1 MNNTYNSPFSS
12 RYASKKMQELFSPQY
27 KYQTFRKLWYSLAKA
42 QHELGLRVT
51 EAQVNELKEHLED
64 IDFNVVADKE
74 KEIKHDV
81 MAHIY
86 AYGLVAPNAKSIIH
100 LGATSCYVTDNTDLI
115 IYKEALI
122 YTKNL
127 LLGVMSYL
135 CDFIEKTKSIPTLG
149 YTHYQPAQLVT
160 VGKRASLWLQDFLTD
175 LEEIN
180 FCLTQIKFL
189 GCRGT
194 TGTEASFMELFN
206 NDETKINYKEI
217 ILEELHE
224 EAQLIICSNKMI
236 IPMTLEENHWYG
248 DKTQDIEFSAM
259 GKWIIDFS
267 KITSDNVV
275 INENNKEITIYMS
288 KPIKEVQL
296 LEEETAFGEVKK
308 GMFVFGDI
316 VHTPEEYESIKH
328 NIKCQ
333 ALTKMIDM
341 DEQAE
346 KAASN
351 SIKRIITTVVKQNY
365 DIKIVF
371 IK

>member
-1 MNNTYNSPFSS
+1 MNKRGGAMMSKGITKLVVGGLIITTGGVCYSLGYNNNTSP
-12 RYASKKMQELFSPQY
+12 PTY
-27 KYQTFRKLWYSLAKA
+27 KTEIIQT
-42 QHELGLRVT
+42 
-51 EAQVNELKEHLED
+51 
-64 IDFNVVADKE
+64 
-74 KEIKHDV
+74 
-81 MAHIY
+81 
-86 AYGLVAPNAKSIIH
+86 
-100 LGATSCYVTDNTDLI
+100 
-115 IYKEALI
+115 
-122 YTKNL
+122 
-127 LLGVMSYL
+127 
-135 CDFIEKTKSIPTLG
+135 
-149 YTHYQPAQLVT
+149 
-160 VGKRASLWLQDFLTD
+160 
-175 LEEIN
+175 
-180 FCLTQIKFL
+180 
-189 GCRGT
+189 
-194 TGTEASFMELFN
+194 
-206 NDETKINYKEI
+206 NDDEVRINYKDI

-236 IPMTLEENHWYG
+236 IPMTFEENHWYG
-248 DKTQDIEFSAM
+248 DKTQDIEFSAI

-333 ALTKMIDM
+333 ALTKMMDM

-346 KAASN
+346 KEASN
-351 SIKRIITTVVKQNY
+351 SIEKILYLTKQSHY

>member
-1 MNNTYNSPFSS
+1 M
-12 RYASKKMQELFSPQY
+12 SKGI
-27 KYQTFRKLWYSLAKA
+27 TKL
-42 QHELGLRVT
+42 
-51 EAQVNELKEHLED
+51 
-64 IDFNVVADKE
+64 VV
-74 KEIKHDV
+74 
-81 MAHIY
+81 
-86 AYGLVAPNAKSIIH
+86 G
-100 LGATSCYVTDNTDLI
+100 GLI
-115 IYKEALI
+115 I
-122 YTKNL
+122 TTG
-127 LLGVMSYL
+127 GVCYN
-135 CDFIEKTKSIPTLG
+135 LG
-149 YTHYQPAQLVT
+149 YSSNTSPPTYKTEIVQT
-160 VGKRASLWLQDFLTD
+160 QDD
-175 LEEIN
+175 EI
-180 FCLTQIKFL
+180 
-189 GCRGT
+189 
-194 TGTEASFMELFN
+194 
-206 NDETKINYKEI
+206 KINYKEI
-217 ILEELHE
+217 IVEELHE

-236 IPMTLEENHWYG
+236 IPMTFEENHWYG
-248 DKTQDIEFSAM
+248 DKTQDIEFSAI

-333 ALTKMIDM
+333 ALTKMMDM

-346 KAASN
+346 KEASN
-351 SIKRIITTVVKQNY
+351 SIEKILYLTKQSHY

>member
-1 MNNTYNSPFSS
+1 MNKGIT
-12 RYASKKMQELFSPQY
+12 
-27 KYQTFRKLWYSLAKA
+27 KL
-42 QHELGLRVT
+42 VT
-51 EAQVNELKEHLED
+51 
-64 IDFNVVADKE
+64 
-74 KEIKHDV
+74 
-81 MAHIY
+81 
-86 AYGLVAPNAKSIIH
+86 G
-100 LGATSCYVTDNTDLI
+100 T
-115 IYKEALI
+115 
-122 YTKNL
+122 L
-127 LLGVMSYL
+127 LL
-135 CDFIEKTKSIPTLG
+135 T
-149 YTHYQPAQLVT
+149 T
-160 VGKRASLWLQDFLTD
+160 VGGVSFYIGSSSNTSPPTYKTEIVQTQD
-175 LEEIN
+175 
-180 FCLTQIKFL
+180 
-189 GCRGT
+189 
-194 TGTEASFMELFN
+194 
-206 NDETKINYKEI
+206 DEVKINYKDI

-236 IPMTLEENHWYG
+236 IPMTFEENHWYG
-248 DKTQDIEFSAM
+248 DKTQDIEFSAI

-333 ALTKMIDM
+333 ALTKMIDI

-351 SIKRIITTVVKQNY
+351 SIKKIITTITKNNY

>member
-1 MNNTYNSPFSS
+1 MNKGIT
-12 RYASKKMQELFSPQY
+12 
-27 KYQTFRKLWYSLAKA
+27 KL
-42 QHELGLRVT
+42 VT
-51 EAQVNELKEHLED
+51 
-64 IDFNVVADKE
+64 
-74 KEIKHDV
+74 
-81 MAHIY
+81 
-86 AYGLVAPNAKSIIH
+86 G
-100 LGATSCYVTDNTDLI
+100 T
-115 IYKEALI
+115 
-122 YTKNL
+122 L
-127 LLGVMSYL
+127 LL
-135 CDFIEKTKSIPTLG
+135 T
-149 YTHYQPAQLVT
+149 T
-160 VGKRASLWLQDFLTD
+160 VGGVSFYIGSSSNTSPPTYKT
-175 LEEIN
+175 EIIQ
-180 FCLTQIKFL
+180 T
-189 GCRGT
+189 
-194 TGTEASFMELFN
+194 
-206 NDETKINYKEI
+206 NDDEVKINYKEI

-236 IPMTLEENHWYG
+236 IPMTFEENHWYG
-248 DKTQDIEFSAM
+248 DKTQDIEFSAI

-351 SIKRIITTVVKQNY
+351 SIEKILYLTKQSHY

>member
-1 MNNTYNSPFSS
+1 M
-12 RYASKKMQELFSPQY
+12 SKGI
-27 KYQTFRKLWYSLAKA
+27 TKL
-42 QHELGLRVT
+42 
-51 EAQVNELKEHLED
+51 
-64 IDFNVVADKE
+64 VV
-74 KEIKHDV
+74 
-81 MAHIY
+81 
-86 AYGLVAPNAKSIIH
+86 G
-100 LGATSCYVTDNTDLI
+100 GLI
-115 IYKEALI
+115 I
-122 YTKNL
+122 TTG
-127 LLGVMSYL
+127 GVCYN
-135 CDFIEKTKSIPTLG
+135 LG
-149 YTHYQPAQLVT
+149 YSNNSSPPTYKT
-160 VGKRASLWLQDFLTD
+160 
-175 LEEIN
+175 EIIQ
-180 FCLTQIKFL
+180 T
-189 GCRGT
+189 
-194 TGTEASFMELFN
+194 
-206 NDETKINYKEI
+206 NDDEIKINYKEI
-217 ILEELHE
+217 IVEELHE

-236 IPMTLEENHWYG
+236 IPMTFEENHWYG
-248 DKTQDIEFSAM
+248 DKTQDIEFSAI

-288 KPIKEVQL
+288 KPIKEIQL
-296 LEEETAFGEVKK
+296 LEEETSFGEVKK

-351 SIKRIITTVVKQNY
+351 SIEKILYLTKQNNY

>member
-1 MNNTYNSPFSS
+1 MNKGIT
-12 RYASKKMQELFSPQY
+12 
-27 KYQTFRKLWYSLAKA
+27 KL
-42 QHELGLRVT
+42 VT
-51 EAQVNELKEHLED
+51 
-64 IDFNVVADKE
+64 
-74 KEIKHDV
+74 
-81 MAHIY
+81 
-86 AYGLVAPNAKSIIH
+86 G
-100 LGATSCYVTDNTDLI
+100 T
-115 IYKEALI
+115 
-122 YTKNL
+122 L
-127 LLGVMSYL
+127 LL
-135 CDFIEKTKSIPTLG
+135 T
-149 YTHYQPAQLVT
+149 T
-160 VGKRASLWLQDFLTD
+160 VGGVSYYIGSNSNISPPTYKTEIVQTQDD
-175 LEEIN
+175 EI
-180 FCLTQIKFL
+180 
-189 GCRGT
+189 
-194 TGTEASFMELFN
+194 
-206 NDETKINYKEI
+206 KINYKEI
-217 ILEELHE
+217 IVEELHE

-236 IPMTLEENHWYG
+236 IPMTFEENHWYG
-248 DKTQDIEFSAM
+248 DKTQDIEFYAM

-316 VHTPEEYESIKH
+316 VHTPEEYENIKH

-346 KAASN
+346 KTASN
-351 SIKRIITTVVKQNY
+351 SIEKILYLTKQSHY

>member
-1 MNNTYNSPFSS
+1 MNKGITKLVVGGLIIATGGVCYNLGYNNNTSP
-12 RYASKKMQELFSPQY
+12 PTY
-27 KYQTFRKLWYSLAKA
+27 KTEIVQT
-42 QHELGLRVT
+42 Q
-51 EAQVNELKEHLED
+51 D
-64 IDFNVVADKE
+64 D
-74 KEIKHDV
+74 EI
-81 MAHIY
+81 
-86 AYGLVAPNAKSIIH
+86 
-100 LGATSCYVTDNTDLI
+100 
-115 IYKEALI
+115 
-122 YTKNL
+122 
-127 LLGVMSYL
+127 
-135 CDFIEKTKSIPTLG
+135 
-149 YTHYQPAQLVT
+149 
-160 VGKRASLWLQDFLTD
+160 
-175 LEEIN
+175 
-180 FCLTQIKFL
+180 
-189 GCRGT
+189 
-194 TGTEASFMELFN
+194 
-206 NDETKINYKEI
+206 KINYKEI
-217 ILEELHE
+217 IVEELRE

-236 IPMTLEENHWYG
+236 IPMTFEENHWYG

-288 KPIKEVQL
+288 KPIKEVRL

-316 VHTPEEYESIKH
+316 VHTPEEYEGIKH
-328 NIKCQ
+328 NVKCQ

-351 SIKRIITTVVKQNY
+351 SIKKIITTITKNNY

>member
-1 MNNTYNSPFSS
+1 MNKGIT
-12 RYASKKMQELFSPQY
+12 
-27 KYQTFRKLWYSLAKA
+27 KL
-42 QHELGLRVT
+42 
-51 EAQVNELKEHLED
+51 
-64 IDFNVVADKE
+64 VV
-74 KEIKHDV
+74 
-81 MAHIY
+81 
-86 AYGLVAPNAKSIIH
+86 G
-100 LGATSCYVTDNTDLI
+100 GLI
-115 IYKEALI
+115 I
-122 YTKNL
+122 TTG
-127 LLGVMSYL
+127 GVCYQ
-135 CDFIEKTKSIPTLG
+135 LG
-149 YTHYQPAQLVT
+149 YSSNISPPTYKTEIIQT
-160 VGKRASLWLQDFLTD
+160 QD
-175 LEEIN
+175 
-180 FCLTQIKFL
+180 
-189 GCRGT
+189 
-194 TGTEASFMELFN
+194 
-206 NDETKINYKEI
+206 DEVKINYKEI

-236 IPMTLEENHWYG
+236 IPMTFEENHWYG
-248 DKTQDIEFSAM
+248 DKTQDIEFSAI

-316 VHTPEEYESIKH
+316 VHTPEEYEGIKH

-333 ALTKMIDM
+333 ALTKMMDM

-346 KAASN
+346 KTASN
-351 SIKRIITTVVKQNY
+351 SIEKILYLTKQNNY

>member
-1 MNNTYNSPFSS
+1 MNKGIT
-12 RYASKKMQELFSPQY
+12 
-27 KYQTFRKLWYSLAKA
+27 KL
-42 QHELGLRVT
+42 
-51 EAQVNELKEHLED
+51 
-64 IDFNVVADKE
+64 VV
-74 KEIKHDV
+74 
-81 MAHIY
+81 
-86 AYGLVAPNAKSIIH
+86 G
-100 LGATSCYVTDNTDLI
+100 GLI
-115 IYKEALI
+115 I
-122 YTKNL
+122 TTG
-127 LLGVMSYL
+127 GVCYQ
-135 CDFIEKTKSIPTLG
+135 LG
-149 YTHYQPAQLVT
+149 YSSNISPPTYKTEIIQT
-160 VGKRASLWLQDFLTD
+160 QD
-175 LEEIN
+175 
-180 FCLTQIKFL
+180 
-189 GCRGT
+189 
-194 TGTEASFMELFN
+194 
-206 NDETKINYKEI
+206 DEVKINYKEI

-236 IPMTLEENHWYG
+236 IPMTFEENHWYG
-248 DKTQDIEFSAM
+248 DKTQDIEFSAI

-316 VHTPEEYESIKH
+316 VHTPEEYEGIKH

-333 ALTKMIDM
+333 ALTKMMDM

-346 KAASN
+346 KTASN
-351 SIKRIITTVVKQNY
+351 SIEKILYLTKQSHY

>member
-1 MNNTYNSPFSS
+1 MNKGMT
-12 RYASKKMQELFSPQY
+12 K
-27 KYQTFRKLWYSLAKA
+27 
-42 QHELGLRVT
+42 
-51 EAQVNELKEHLED
+51 
-64 IDFNVVADKE
+64 
-74 KEIKHDV
+74 
-81 MAHIY
+81 
-86 AYGLVAPNAKSIIH
+86 LVA
-100 LGATSCYVTDNTDLI
+100 GT
-115 IYKEALI
+115 
-122 YTKNL
+122 L
-127 LLGVMSYL
+127 LL
-135 CDFIEKTKSIPTLG
+135 T
-149 YTHYQPAQLVT
+149 T
-160 VGKRASLWLQDFLTD
+160 VGGVSYYIGSSSNTSPPTYKT
-175 LEEIN
+175 EIVQ
-180 FCLTQIKFL
+180 T
-189 GCRGT
+189 
-194 TGTEASFMELFN
+194 
-206 NDETKINYKEI
+206 NDDEVKINYKEI

-236 IPMTLEENHWYG
+236 IPMTFEENHWYG
-248 DKTQDIEFSAM
+248 DKTQDIEFSAI

-316 VHTPEEYESIKH
+316 VHTPEEYENIKH

>member
-1 MNNTYNSPFSS
+1 MNKGITKLVVGGLIITTGGICYNLGYNNNTSP
-12 RYASKKMQELFSPQY
+12 PTY
-27 KYQTFRKLWYSLAKA
+27 K
-42 QHELGLRVT
+42 T
-51 EAQVNELKEHLED
+51 EIV
-64 IDFNVVADKE
+64 
-74 KEIKHDV
+74 
-81 MAHIY
+81 
-86 AYGLVAPNAKSIIH
+86 
-100 LGATSCYVTDNTDLI
+100 
-115 IYKEALI
+115 
-122 YTKNL
+122 
-127 LLGVMSYL
+127 
-135 CDFIEKTKSIPTLG
+135 KT
-149 YTHYQPAQLVT
+149 
-160 VGKRASLWLQDFLTD
+160 
-175 LEEIN
+175 
-180 FCLTQIKFL
+180 
-189 GCRGT
+189 
-194 TGTEASFMELFN
+194 
-206 NDETKINYKEI
+206 NDDEVKINYKDI

-236 IPMTLEENHWYG
+236 IPMTFEENHWYG

-288 KPIKEVQL
+288 KPIKEIRL

-316 VHTPEEYESIKH
+316 VHTPEEYEGIKH

-333 ALTKMIDM
+333 ALTKMMDM